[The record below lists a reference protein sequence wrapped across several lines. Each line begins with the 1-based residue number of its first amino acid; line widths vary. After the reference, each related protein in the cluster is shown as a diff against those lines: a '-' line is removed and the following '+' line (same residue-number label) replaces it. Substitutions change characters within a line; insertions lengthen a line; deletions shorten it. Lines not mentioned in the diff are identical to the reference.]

1 MIYRLLCE
9 GEGVDRLV
17 DFTKDCFDRSLKS
30 GWSDEGVNSFYAFLD
45 NVRIFPSFRFFEAFD
60 EQNHKTLG
68 VLATDNEMS
77 HIMLLFVSPEHRKR
91 GIGRSLIRFAEN
103 LTEQRGFTVNA
114 EPTAVDFY
122 IKNGFSKVREK
133 PDEKDGIVTVRM
145 YKKKE
150 KAANK

>member
-9 GEGVDRLV
+9 GENVDRLV

-30 GWSDEGVNSFYAFLD
+30 GWSIEGVNSFYSFLD

-60 EQNHKTLG
+60 EQKYETAG
-68 VLATDNEMS
+68 VLATDSEMS
-77 HIMLLFVSPEHRKR
+77 HILLLFVAPEHRKR
-91 GIGRSLIRFAEN
+91 GIGRKLLDLAEA
-103 LTEQRGFTVNA
+103 LTEQPGFTVNA

-122 IKNGFSKVREK
+122 IKNGFTKVRET

-145 YKKKE
+145 FKKIK
-150 KAANK
+150 KAAR